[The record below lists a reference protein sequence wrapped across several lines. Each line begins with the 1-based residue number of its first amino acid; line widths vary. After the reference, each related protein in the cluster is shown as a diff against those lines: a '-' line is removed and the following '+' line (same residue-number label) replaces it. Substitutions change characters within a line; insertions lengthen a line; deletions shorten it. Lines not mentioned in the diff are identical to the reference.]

1 MALPREEMSNF
12 ILKTPYL
19 GKSKN
24 LTKTITDKKEN

>member
-19 GKSKN
+19 GTGKN
-24 LTKTITDKKEN
+24 LNRTITDKKEK